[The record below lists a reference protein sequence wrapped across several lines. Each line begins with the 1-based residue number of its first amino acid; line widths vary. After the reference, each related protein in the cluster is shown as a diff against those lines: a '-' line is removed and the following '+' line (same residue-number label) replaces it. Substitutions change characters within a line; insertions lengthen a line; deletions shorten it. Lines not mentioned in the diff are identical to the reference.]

1 MGIIISSEQLKSRQD
16 VYRLVVLIDK
26 PTGNEISINKF
37 LAEKLIKLKPSR
49 RTMQMEKC
57 FLSVLEN
64 IPVGATI
71 KDIDVLFNP
80 EYKIDVLRTMIDAN
94 KKHPFKVLWSGTYE
108 EGRLIYSEEG
118 LSDYKTYEINDY
130 DIVCVV

>member
-1 MGIIISSEQLKSRQD
+1 MGIVINSQQLATHKD
-16 VYRLVVLIDK
+16 IYRLLIFVNTPKGD
-26 PTGNEISINKF
+26 EVSINKK
-37 LAEKLIKLKPSR
+37 LSEALIKLKPSR
-49 RTMQMEKC
+49 RSMQMEKC
-57 FLSVLEN
+57 FLSVLER

-80 EYKIDVLRTMIDAN
+80 EYKIDVLRLMIDAN

-108 EGRLIYSEEG
+108 DDRLIYSEEG

-130 DIVCVV
+130 DIICVV